1 MTDHAAVRRPEV
13 EPHLFV
19 IFGGTGD
26 LARRKLLPAL
36 ARLRGEG
43 ALPQSCAVLGTARD
57 ATLTEE
63 DYRASMA
70 AALEEAG
77 IDDASRAWLS
87 RHLHYEPVGEGTA
100 EDYARLASRIEEV
113 EAAHDLPG
121 NRIHY
126 LALPPV
132 AFPRT
137 IGALGD
143 AGLARGP
150 GWTRL
155 VVEKPFGRDVAS
167 ARALNELVHRWF
179 DEDQV
184 YRIDHYLG
192 KESVQNLLV
201 FRFANPLFESVWTRD
216 RVESVHITVA
226 EELGVG
232 TRADY
237 YDRAGVL
244 RDMVQ
249 NHLTQLLTLVAMEVP
264 AAFRAEDIRAEK
276 IKVLRAIRSID
287 PRHVVYGQYAAGRRD
302 VEPLPAYAE
311 EQGVPAGSR
320 TPTYAALRLDI
331 ESWRWQG
338 VPFFLRTGKRLRER
352 VTRIVVAF
360 REPPVVLF
368 RDADCRT
375 PRSNRLAITLQPD
388 EGFELRFEVK
398 APGQG
403 IDLTTQRL
411 SFAYADAFGPLPDAY
426 ETLLLDVA
434 EGDPT
439 LFVHADE
446 VEASWRL
453 YQPLLDAD
461 IIPEPYAAG
470 SWGPAAAEALVAG
483 DGAGWERR

>member
-1 MTDHAAVRRPEV
+1 
-13 EPHLFV
+13 
-19 IFGGTGD
+19 
-26 LARRKLLPAL
+26 
-36 ARLRGEG
+36 
-43 ALPQSCAVLGTARD
+43 
-57 ATLTEE
+57 
-63 DYRASMA
+63 
-70 AALEEAG
+70 
-77 IDDASRAWLS
+77 
-87 RHLHYEPVGEGTA
+87 
-100 EDYARLASRIEEV
+100 
-113 EAAHDLPG
+113 
-121 NRIHY
+121 
-126 LALPPV
+126 
-132 AFPRT
+132 
-137 IGALGD
+137 
-143 AGLARGP
+143 
-150 GWTRL
+150 
-155 VVEKPFGRDVAS
+155 
-167 ARALNELVHRWF
+167 
-179 DEDQV
+179 
-184 YRIDHYLG
+184 
-192 KESVQNLLV
+192 
-201 FRFANPLFESVWTRD
+201 
-216 RVESVHITVA
+216 
-226 EELGVG
+226 
-232 TRADY
+232 
-237 YDRAGVL
+237 
-244 RDMVQ
+244 
-249 NHLTQLLTLVAMEVP
+249 
-264 AAFRAEDIRAEK
+264 
-276 IKVLRAIRSID
+276 
-287 PRHVVYGQYAAGRRD
+287 
-302 VEPLPAYAE
+302 
-311 EQGVPAGSR
+311 
-320 TPTYAALRLDI
+320 
-331 ESWRWQG
+331 